1 VWVIL
6 THDVADYTR
15 TLAELLV
22 WAVAT
27 IEHCVNNTTVNRLHT
42 VSNVWK
48 CATHDNAHRI
58 VEVASLHFDLKIDL
72 LYVVVALWGCSFVS
86 HL

>member
-1 VWVIL
+1 VVL
-6 THDVADYTR
+6 THDVTDNTR

-22 WAVAT
+22 WAIPA
-27 IEHCVNNTTVNRLHT
+27 IEHCVNNTAVNRLHT
-42 VSNVWK
+42 ISNVWQS
-48 CATHDNAHRI
+48 ATNDNAHRV
-58 VEVASLHFDLKIDL
+58 VEVASLHFDLKIHL